1 MKENTSW
8 KWFISSVQNNMK
20 PTLSVVI
27 SAYNEEKSLERCL
40 KSVTDLADEVVV
52 VDNESQ
58 DKTVEVAKKYTK
70 KIYSSPNQLMLN
82 LNKNTGFEKASGDWI
97 LNLDADEEVT
107 PALAKEILSVIRS
120 NPSQNGFWLKR
131 KNFSFGKWIQHGL
144 WWPDKQIR
152 LFRRGFGKFPCIH
165 IHEYIKVAGEAG
177 ELVEPYIHYNYE
189 TVHQY
194 LIKIDRASTSE
205 ALTLSELNYQ
215 LVWYDAIR
223 FPVSDF
229 IKIYFAQGGYK
240 DGLHGLVLSLFQSF
254 YSFCTFAK
262 FWEMK
267 KFETQDIQLASVS
280 SELRQRKKEIQYWT
294 LTSMINQSSS
304 LVTKLW
310 LKIQRKLVS
319 ICA

>member
-1 MKENTSW
+1 
-8 KWFISSVQNNMK
+8 MK

-27 SAYNEEKSLERCL
+27 SAYNEEKSLGRCL
-40 KSVTDLADEVVV
+40 NSVRQLADEVIV

-58 DKTVEVAKKYTK
+58 DKTVEIAKIYTK
-70 KIYSSPNQLMLN
+70 KIFSAPNQLMLN
-82 LNKNTGFEKASGDWI
+82 TNKNLGFSKANGDWI

-107 PALAKEILSVIRS
+107 PALAKEILSLIRS

-131 KNFSFGKWIQHGL
+131 KNYSFGKWIQHGL
-144 WWPDKQIR
+144 WWPDRQIR
-152 LFRRGFGKFPCIH
+152 LFRRGLGQFPCVH
-165 IHEYIKVAGEAG
+165 IHEYIKLDGEAG

-194 LIKIDRASTSE
+194 LTKIDRASTSE

-215 LVWYDAIR
+215 LMWYDAIR

-229 IKIYFAQGGYK
+229 LKIYFAQGGYK
-240 DGLHGLVLSLFQSF
+240 DGLHGLVLSLFQAF

-267 KFETQDIQLASVS
+267 KFEGRDIKLKEMSL
-280 SELRQRKKEIQYWT
+280 ELKKRKREMQYWT
-294 LTSMINQSSS
+294 LTSKISESSS
-304 LVTKLW
+304 PVTKLW

>member
-1 MKENTSW
+1 
-8 KWFISSVQNNMK
+8 MK

-27 SAYNEEKSLERCL
+27 SAYNEEKSIGRCL
-40 KSVTDLADEVVV
+40 ESVRQLADEIIV

-58 DKTVEVAKKYTK
+58 DKTIEVAKKFTD
-70 KIYSSPNQLMLN
+70 KIFSAPNKLMLN
-82 LNKNTGFEKASGDWI
+82 LNKNLGFSKASGDWI

-107 PALAKEILSVIRS
+107 PALAKEIRTIIHS

-131 KNFSFGKWIQHGL
+131 KNYSFGMWIQHGL
-144 WWPDKQIR
+144 WWPDRQIR
-152 LFRRGFGKFPCIH
+152 LFRRGFGQFPCVH
-165 IHEYIKVAGEAG
+165 IHEYIKVDGVVG

-194 LIKIDRASTSE
+194 LIKIDRTSTSE

-215 LVWYDAIR
+215 LMWYDAIR

-240 DGLHGLVLSLFQSF
+240 DGLHGLVLSLFQAF

-262 FWEMK
+262 YWEMK
-267 KFETQDIQLASVS
+267 NFEKRDIQLSEVS
-280 SELRQRKKEIQYWT
+280 SELKSRKKEIRYWL
-294 LTSMINQSSS
+294 LTGKMNQSRSP
-304 LVTKLW
+304 VTRLW
-310 LKIQRKLVS
+310 FRIQRKCLS
-319 ICA
+319 IHA